1 LHTKRAGIGVVGSIE
16 LPRTDEAAG
25 PIDLRPRLH
34 GARIWELIGSYQ
46 TDGAMISL
54 GEGQLSIAEAY
65 DIPVA
70 PGRLVPPT
78 PPRAPDNMTAF
89 GRMLAIRESAIGSW
103 GQRAYEEDIVRG
115 RFFGRSSFILN
126 APDAIRH
133 VLVDNYENYVRT
145 PASIRVLRPMLG
157 DGLLIAEGRAW
168 KYQRRTLAPAF
179 TPRAVSTLVPHM
191 IAATDDT
198 IAKLKT
204 ASHAPVDLRGA
215 MQRMTLEIAGRTM
228 FSFGMERH
236 GAALR
241 DFVMDYGM
249 RLAKPHV
256 LDLLLPLSWP
266 SPQDFARARFRKRW
280 TQFVAMLM
288 AERRAAG
295 KNEGAPPRDL
305 FDLMGAARD
314 PETGAAFSDEQ
325 LGDEVATMILAGH
338 ETTAT
343 ALFWSL
349 YLLALDPASQEQLA
363 AEVRGAAVT
372 DEADIARL
380 KFTRAVVDETM
391 RLYPPAFLI
400 ARAAAAPDTIA
411 GMPVKKNDI
420 VLVAP
425 WLLHRH
431 EKLWREPNA
440 FVPSRFMPDA
450 PPPDRFAYLPFGA
463 GARVCIGAHFA
474 LVEATLAL
482 ARIIGAFRVEL
493 VDREPV
499 LPVGVVTTQPN
510 RSPMF
515 VVTPR

>member
-1 LHTKRAGIGVVGSIE
+1 
-16 LPRTDEAAG
+16 
-25 PIDLRPRLH
+25 
-34 GARIWELIGSYQ
+34 
-46 TDGAMISL
+46 M
-54 GEGQLSIAEAY
+54 SIAEAW
-65 DIPVA
+65 DPPITRA
-70 PGRLVPPT
+70 PLVPPA
-78 PPRAPDNMTAF
+78 PPRAPDSMTAL
-89 GRMLAIRESAIGSW
+89 GRVMAMRNSAISAW
-103 GQRAYEEDIVRG
+103 SQRAYEEDIVRG

-126 APDAIRH
+126 TPDSIKH

-145 PASIRVLRPMLG
+145 PAAIRVLRPILG
-157 DGLLIAEGRAW
+157 EGLLIAEGRTW
-168 KYQRRTLAPAF
+168 KHQRRTLAPAF
-179 TPRAVSTLVPHM
+179 TPRAVMPLIPHM
-191 IAATDDT
+191 LVATDQT
-198 IAKLKT
+198 IAKLRA
-204 ASHAPVDLRGA
+204 ASNAPVDLREA

-228 FSFGMERH
+228 FSFGMDRH

-241 DFVMDYGM
+241 DFVMEYGE
-249 RLAKPHV
+249 RLARPHP

-295 KNEGAPPRDL
+295 KNEGAPPSDL

-314 PETGAAFSDEQ
+314 PETGDAFTDEQ
-325 LGDEVATMILAGH
+325 LGDQVATMILAGH

-349 YLLALDPASQEQLA
+349 YLLALDPGTQDQLA
-363 AEVRGAAVT
+363 AEVKGASAGGVL
-372 DEADIARL
+372 DIDRL

-400 ARAAAAPDTIA
+400 ARAAGAADTIG

-420 VLVAP
+420 VLIAP

-431 EKLWREPNA
+431 EKLWRDPNA
-440 FVPSRFMPDA
+440 FIPSRFMPPS
-450 PPPDRFAYLPFGA
+450 PPPDRFAYLPFGV

-482 ARIIGAFRVEL
+482 AKLIGAFKVEL
-493 VDREPV
+493 IDKAPV
-499 LPVGVVTTQPN
+499 MPVGVVTTQPD

-515 VVTPR
+515 RITPR